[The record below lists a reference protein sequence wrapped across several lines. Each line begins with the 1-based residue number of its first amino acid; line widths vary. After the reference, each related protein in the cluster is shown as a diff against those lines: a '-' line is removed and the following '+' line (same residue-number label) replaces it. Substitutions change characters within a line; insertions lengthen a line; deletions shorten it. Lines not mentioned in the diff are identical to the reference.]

1 MSSKPIPSDQNI
13 VYDAHGN
20 PIDLDELYQAWYQQ
34 FQGQDGDGDTD
45 DGLGGLDK
53 DVEKGGFPG
62 DELPPALNETLVR
75 KLLEN
80 EVPNDYLAKQL
91 WALVGE
97 TGRHQA
103 LGLIRSEDELRHR
116 NVEASMIADSALM
129 DPDYRAQVPD
139 HEHLQVKYLAKILNG
154 KSFEGQERMS
164 WITTKQISSDD
175 SIPEP
180 QATSFTGSIKRALF
194 G

>member
-1 MSSKPIPSDQNI
+1 MSSKPIPSGQNI
-13 VYDAHGN
+13 VYDANGN

-34 FQGQDGDGDTD
+34 LQGPDGDGEGD

-53 DVEKGGFPG
+53 DVVRGGFSG

-80 EVPNDYLAKQL
+80 EVPNNYLANQL

-103 LGLIRSEDELRHR
+103 LGLVRSEEEMRHR

-129 DPDYRAQVPD
+129 DPDYRAQVSD

-154 KSFEGQERMS
+154 KSFAGQERMS

-180 QATSFTGSIKRALF
+180 QSTSFTGSIKRAIF